1 MTTQNTQLLNLFGLQ
16 KMQPGAEGETGQRF
30 YNRDTFKDLSANLAM
45 GLNSMRLNPDASLPQ
60 RMSAQIANRKQD
72 RTRNRTV
79 EALRKKAEG
88 GDKLAAKYL
97 SAIES
102 GALPVAQAMSAYMQE
117 GAQLAAE
124 ARRLAATRAAEDR
137 AEARAAAAR
146 EFEAQQP
153 QTTLGKIKR
162 DLANGI
168 ITQEEA
174 AARIKKL
181 NYIAPSSANGLPATY
196 EALLLRA
203 DAAGLK
209 PGTPE
214 FEEFM
219 KRNGRPVNP
228 LSDRYQSKGAYVVD
242 GEIIGDVA
250 FDKVT
255 GEFFYG
261 TGDDRTVID
270 ITKAQPVTDS
280 FFNIGIPTAKE
291 FKTLR
296 TDLKDDRTSLKRYTS
311 YLKNVDNANVGL
323 GRLADEMS
331 SYFKTLLS
339 SNAKK
344 YNLTEEE
351 LALRIAK
358 GELQGLI
365 GRSRIE
371 TVGGGV
377 MTEQDALRI
386 ISNLGGNVDF
396 LQNPEVVR
404 AQISRMFEDKYN
416 SYNGKLRDYNVALD
430 SRYRG
435 LGYKEIEPLEID
447 ASILDPKV
455 AENLGLDVPPD
466 DPDPAEGGLSVGDI
480 NAMPYDEMINMKE
493 EIYSTL
499 SVDALKAIQKRITE
513 RK

>member
-1 MTTQNTQLLNLFGLQ
+1 MWQTVSIGAVVVAVAGWAIYTQT
-16 KMQPGAEGETGQRF
+16 
-30 YNRDTFKDLSANLAM
+30 DLIRPA
-45 GLNSMRLNPDASLPQ
+45 PV
-60 RMSAQIANRKQD
+60 
-72 RTRNRTV
+72 V
-79 EALRKKAEG
+79 EAADGPLVVEAE
-88 GDKLAAKYL
+88 DQDEITEVEAEAE
-97 SAIES
+97 AE
-102 GALPVAQAMSAYMQE
+102 AETAE
-117 GAQLAAE
+117 AAE
-124 ARRLAATRAAEDR
+124 T
-137 AEARAAAAR
+137 
-146 EFEAQQP
+146 
-153 QTTLGKIKR
+153 
-162 DLANGI
+162 
-168 ITQEEA
+168 EEA
-174 AARIKKL
+174 ASDEGTDEAEITSEETATEDTEQPTEEVVEEAVEIPAPAFDVVRVEADGMTV
-181 NYIAPSSANGLPATY
+181 IAGTGPAGW
-196 EALLLRA
+196 LISIL
-203 DAAGLK
+203 
-209 PGTPE
+209 
-214 FEEFM
+214 
-219 KRNGRPVNP
+219 
-228 LSDRYQSKGAYVVD
+228 VD
-242 GEIIGDVA
+242 GEVIGDVA
-250 FDKVT
+250 FDKTT

-261 TGDDRTVID
+261 TGDDKTVID
-270 ITKAQPVTDS
+270 ITKAQPLTDS

-311 YLKNVDNANVGL
+311 YLKNVDDANVGL
-323 GRLADEMS
+323 SRLADEMS

-344 YNLTEEE
+344 YDLTESE

-416 SYNGKLRDYNVALD
+416 SYNGKLRDYNIALD
-430 SRYRG
+430 SRYRS
-435 LGYKEIEPLEID
+435 LGYEELEPLEID

-455 AENLGLDVPPD
+455 AENLGLDVPPE
-466 DPDPAEGGLSVGDI
+466 DPDPTEGGLSVDDI
-480 NAMPYDEMINMKE
+480 NAMPYDELINIKD

-499 SVDALKAIQKRITE
+499 SVDALKAIRKRIME

>member
-1 MTTQNTQLLNLFGLQ
+1 MSGY
-16 KMQPGAEGETGQRF
+16 MQE
-30 YNRDTFKDLSANLAM
+30 
-45 GLNSMRLNPDASLPQ
+45 
-60 RMSAQIANRKQD
+60 SAQIA
-72 RTRNRTV
+72 
-79 EALRKKAEG
+79 AEG
-88 GDKLAAKYL
+88 
-97 SAIES
+97 
-102 GALPVAQAMSAYMQE
+102 
-117 GAQLAAE
+117 
-124 ARRLAATRAAEDR
+124 RAA
-137 AEARAAAAR
+137 ARAKAAR

-153 QTTLGKIKR
+153 QTELGRIKR
-162 DLANGI
+162 DLEKGI
-168 ITQEEA
+168 ISEEEA
-174 AARIKKL
+174 AARIRKL
-181 NYIAPSSANGLPATY
+181 NYIPPSSANALPATY

-203 DAAGLK
+203 KAAGLK
-209 PGTPE
+209 PNTPE

-219 KRNGRPVNP
+219 ERNGRPVNES
-228 LSDRYQSKGAYVVD
+228 SDRYQSKGAYVVD
-242 GEIIGDVA
+242 GEIIGDVT
-250 FDKVT
+250 FDKMT

-261 TGDDRTVID
+261 TGDDKTVID

-296 TDLKDDRTSLKRYTS
+296 ADLKDDRTSLKRYTS

-323 GRLADEMS
+323 SRLADEMS

-344 YNLTEEE
+344 YDLTESE

-416 SYNGKLRDYNVALD
+416 SYNGKLRDYNIALD
-430 SRYRG
+430 SRYRS
-435 LGYKEIEPLEID
+435 LGYEELEPLEID

-455 AENLGLDVPPD
+455 AENLGLDVPPE
-466 DPDPAEGGLSVGDI
+466 DPNPTEGGLSVDDI

-499 SVDALKAIQKRITE
+499 SENALRAIQKRIRE
-513 RK
+513 KK